1 MVCIGPDSADGFG
14 QRHRLRRS
22 SLDPVDRVDPYDRAI
37 DPSAKVSAQH
47 VDRADHFARAAA
59 AAASGTD
66 DADLRS
72 GGREFCAALSAVTD
86 DWVRDLFD
94 RAVAGHDAKHG
105 RLALLAVGG
114 YGRGELAPYS
124 DLDLLLVHDVKAKKV
139 ASVVEPVASALWYPL
154 WDAGVKLGHAVRSV
168 KEQITIVSEDLDSAT
183 ALMTASHVAG
193 DEELADEVIAK
204 CRTSWDKHSDRFLA
218 ALRSRVRERQHHA
231 GDVAYRLEPDL
242 KLGHGG
248 LRDVQSLLWARDGGL
263 SILPADLDQL
273 EACYDTLLGARVA
286 LHLATGRPGDVL
298 RLEDQDATAQFGG
311 WLDADA
317 LMADIA
323 AAGRTIAWLVDEN
336 WGRSVSSEERP
347 ADRAI
352 SSGIVLR
359 NGEIE
364 LSELA
369 DPRADPTL
377 VLQAAV
383 AAARQDCRIGRTTL
397 DRLHDEIA
405 PWTGT
410 WPVGAAD
417 KLVALLLEGHRSIR
431 VLEAL
436 DQRELFARLLPEW
449 EPNRSKPQR
458 NAYHRFTVDRHLWE
472 AAANAAELVDRVARP
487 DLLVLGA
494 LFHDLGKGYP
504 GDHTIVGMELVR
516 KVGPKLGLPEA
527 DVDVLVA
534 MVEHH
539 LLLPDVASRRDLTDE
554 ATISL
559 VADALGTVDRLDLL
573 HALTEADSLAT
584 GPSAW
589 GSWKEEL
596 VNELAARVRH
606 VLGGGDVAEVTW
618 RLFPDAETL
627 LLMAAGEVAVKRLED
642 LVTVV
647 SPDSTGVFS
656 QVAGVLSLHG
666 LDVLSAT
673 AHSDEQGMAASQFRI
688 IQPEAGVDWR
698 TLKSDLNRALLQQ
711 LAIESRL
718 AERAKTYRRRRRT
731 QAEQPGPPKVVFH
744 DDASSDATVIEVRAV
759 TKIGILHRITKA
771 IGELGLDIR
780 HATVQTIGMEV
791 VDTFYVRTSAGEL
804 VTDKFHRKEIQRA
817 LLHAVA

>member
-1 MVCIGPDSADGFG
+1 MTAGAAPNFAAA
-14 QRHRLRRS
+14 
-22 SLDPVDRVDPYDRAI
+22 DRAAHLVQ
-37 DPSAKVSAQH
+37 AKAGGVGNVGLRDGGLTYCRTLSDLTDEWVSHLYAQ
-47 VDRADHFARAAA
+47 
-59 AAASGTD
+59 
-66 DADLRS
+66 
-72 GGREFCAALSAVTD
+72 
-86 DWVRDLFD
+86 
-94 RAVAGHDAKHG
+94 AVAANPEVKG
-105 RLALLAVGG
+105 RISVLAVGG

-124 DLDLLLVHDVKAKKV
+124 DLDVLLVHDVKGKK
-139 ASVVEPVASALWYPL
+139 AMAAVEPIASALWYPM
-154 WDAGVKLGHAVRSV
+154 WDAGIKLGHAVRSV
-168 KEQITIVSEDLDSAT
+168 KETMTLAADDLDSAT
-183 ALMTASHVAG
+183 ALLTARWLGG
-193 DEELADEVIAK
+193 DESLAAEVVERG
-204 CRTSWDKHSDRFLA
+204 RTSWQMHADRFLGG
-218 ALRSRVRERQHHA
+218 LRSRMRKRQDQA

-242 KLGHGG
+242 KIGHGG
-248 LRDVQSLLWARDGGL
+248 LRDVQSLMWARESGL
-263 SILPADLDQL
+263 AVLPEDLVELDR
-273 EACYDTLLGARVA
+273 CYDTLLGVRVA
-286 LHLATGRPGDVL
+286 LHLSTQRAGDVL
-298 RLEDQDATAQFGG
+298 RLEDQDAASATGG
-311 WLDADA
+311 WDDADA
-317 LMADIA
+317 LMADVA

-336 WGRSVSSEERP
+336 WGRSVASDDRP
-347 ADRAI
+347 PDRAI

-359 NGEIE
+359 AGEIE
-364 LSELA
+364 LSDLA
-369 DPRADPTL
+369 DPASDPTL

-383 AAARQDCRIGRTTL
+383 AAARNDCRIGRSTL
-397 DRLHDEIA
+397 DRLHADLA

-410 WPVGAAD
+410 WPVGAKD

-472 AAANAAELVDRVARP
+472 AAANAADLADRVSRP

-516 KVGPKLGLPEA
+516 QVGPKLGLTSA
-527 DVDVLVA
+527 DVDTLVA

-554 ATISL
+554 ATISQ
-559 VADALGTVDRLDLL
+559 VAEALGTVERLDLL

-618 RLFPDAETL
+618 RLFPDADTL
-627 LLMAAGEVAVKRLED
+627 LLMAAGEIAVDRRDD
-642 LVTVV
+642 LITVV
-647 SPDSTGVFS
+647 SPDSAGVFS

-666 LDVLSAT
+666 LDVLTAT

-688 IQPEAGVDWR
+688 VLPKAGMNWR
-698 TLKSDLNRALLQQ
+698 SLKTDLSRALAHQ

-744 DDASSDATVIEVRAV
+744 DDASSNATVIEVRAV

-780 HATVQTIGMEV
+780 HASVQTIGMEV

-804 VTDKFHRKEIQRA
+804 VADKFHRKEIQRA
-817 LLHAVA
+817 LLHAVE

>member
-1 MVCIGPDSADGFG
+1 MTAGHALTVTAA
-14 QRHRLRRS
+14 
-22 SLDPVDRVDPYDRAI
+22 DRA
-37 DPSAKVSAQH
+37 AHLEA
-47 VDRADHFARAAA
+47 ARAAGA
-59 AAASGTD
+59 AGIG
-66 DADLRS
+66 LRG
-72 GGREFCAALSAVTD
+72 GGRDYCRALSDVTD
-86 DWVRDLFD
+86 GWVRQLFAQ
-94 RAVAGHDAKHG
+94 AVETNPELKG
-105 RLALLAVGG
+105 RLAILAVGG

-124 DLDLLLVHDVKAKKV
+124 DLDVLLVHDVKGKK
-139 ASVVEPVASALWYPL
+139 AMAAIEPIASALWYPM
-154 WDAGVKLGHAVRSV
+154 WDAGIKLGHAVRSV
-168 KEQITIVSEDLDSAT
+168 KEAMTLAADDLDSAT
-183 ALMTASHVAG
+183 ALLTARWLAG
-193 DEELADEVIAK
+193 DESLASEVMA
-204 CRTSWDKHSDRFLA
+204 RGSASWGMHADRFLGG
-218 ALRSRVRERQHHA
+218 LRSRVRERQNQS

-242 KLGHGG
+242 KIGHGG
-248 LRDVQSLLWARDGGL
+248 LRDVQSLIWARESGL
-263 SILPADLDQL
+263 AVLAEDLVELDR
-273 EACYDTLLGARVA
+273 CYDTLLGVRVA
-286 LHLATGRPGDVL
+286 LHLSTQRPGDVL
-298 RLEDQDATAQFGG
+298 RLEDQDAASAIGG
-311 WLDADA
+311 WDDADA
-317 LMADIA
+317 LMADVA

-336 WGRSVSSEERP
+336 WGRSVASDDRLP
-347 ADRAI
+347 DRAI

-364 LSELA
+364 LSEIA
-369 DPRADPTL
+369 NPASDPTL

-383 AAARQDCRIGRTTL
+383 AAARHDCRIGRSTL
-397 DRLHDEIA
+397 DRLHEELA
-405 PWTGT
+405 PWSGT
-410 WPVGAAD
+410 WPVGAKD

-472 AAANAAELVDRVARP
+472 AAANAAELVERVSRP

-504 GDHTIVGMELVR
+504 GDHTIVGMDLVR
-516 KVGPKLGLPEA
+516 QVGPKLGLTSA
-527 DVDVLVA
+527 DVDTLVA

-554 ATISL
+554 ATISQ
-559 VADALGTVDRLDLL
+559 VADALGSVERLDLL

-627 LLMAAGEVAVKRLED
+627 LLMAAAEVAVGRRDD
-642 LVTVV
+642 LITVV
-647 SPDSTGVFS
+647 SPDSAGVFS

-666 LDVLSAT
+666 LDVLTAS

-688 IQPEAGVDWR
+688 VLPETGMNWR
-698 TLKSDLNRALLQQ
+698 SLKTDLSRALAHQ
-711 LAIESRL
+711 LAIEARL
-718 AERAKTYRRRRRT
+718 VERAKTYRRRRRT

-744 DDASSDATVIEVRAV
+744 DDASSNATVIEVRAV

-780 HATVQTIGMEV
+780 HASVQTIGMEV
-791 VDTFYVRTSAGEL
+791 VDTFYVRTSAGDL

>member
-1 MVCIGPDSADGFG
+1 MTFTAADRTAHLKQAKADGVG
-14 QRHRLRRS
+14 SAGLRGGGGAYCRTLS
-22 SLDPVDRVDPYDRAI
+22 DL
-37 DPSAKVSAQH
+37 
-47 VDRADHFARAAA
+47 
-59 AAASGTD
+59 TD
-66 DADLRS
+66 
-72 GGREFCAALSAVTD
+72 V
-86 DWVRDLFD
+86 WVRQLFEQ
-94 RAVAGHDAKHG
+94 AVAANPEVKG
-105 RLALLAVGG
+105 RIAILAVGG

-124 DLDLLLVHDVKAKKV
+124 DLDVLLVHDVKAKK
-139 ASVVEPVASALWYPL
+139 AQAGIEPIASALWYPM
-154 WDAGVKLGHAVRSV
+154 WDAGIKLGHAVRSV
-168 KEQITIVSEDLDSAT
+168 KETLTLAVDDLDSAT
-183 ALMTASHVAG
+183 ALLTARWLAG
-193 DEELADEVIAK
+193 DESLAADVITRG
-204 CRTSWDKHSDRFLA
+204 RTSWDTHAERFLGG
-218 ALRSRVRERQHHA
+218 LRSRVRQRQNQA

-242 KLGHGG
+242 KSGHGG
-248 LRDVQSLLWARDGGL
+248 LRDVQSLMWARESGL
-263 SILPADLDQL
+263 AVLPEDLVELDQ
-273 EACYDTLLGARVA
+273 CYDTLLGVRVA
-286 LHLATGRPGDVL
+286 VHLSTQRSGDVL
-298 RLEDQDATAQFGG
+298 RLEDQDAASATGG
-311 WLDADA
+311 WQDADA
-317 LMADIA
+317 LMADVA

-336 WGRSVSSEERP
+336 WGRSVASEERLP
-347 ADRAI
+347 DRAI

-364 LSELA
+364 LSDIA
-369 DPRADPTL
+369 DPASDPTL

-383 AAARQDCRIGRTTL
+383 AAARHDCRIGRSTL
-397 DRLHDEIA
+397 DRLHSELA

-410 WPVGAAD
+410 WPVGAKD

-472 AAANAAELVDRVARP
+472 AAANAAELVERVSRP

-504 GDHTIVGMELVR
+504 GDHTVVGMELVR
-516 KVGPKLGLPEA
+516 QVGPKLGLPSA
-527 DVDVLVA
+527 DVDTLVA

-554 ATISL
+554 ATINQ
-559 VADALGTVDRLDLL
+559 VADALGTVERLDLL

-627 LLMAAGEVAVKRLED
+627 LLMAAGEIAVARRDD
-642 LVTVV
+642 LITVV
-647 SPDSTGVFS
+647 SPDSAGVFS

-666 LDVLSAT
+666 LDVLTAT

-688 IQPEAGVDWR
+688 VMPTAGLNWR
-698 TLKSDLNRALLQQ
+698 TLKADLARALAHQ

-718 AERAKTYRRRRRT
+718 VERAKTYRRRRRT

-780 HATVQTIGMEV
+780 HASVQTIGMEV
-791 VDTFYVRTSAGEL
+791 VDTFYVRTSNGDL